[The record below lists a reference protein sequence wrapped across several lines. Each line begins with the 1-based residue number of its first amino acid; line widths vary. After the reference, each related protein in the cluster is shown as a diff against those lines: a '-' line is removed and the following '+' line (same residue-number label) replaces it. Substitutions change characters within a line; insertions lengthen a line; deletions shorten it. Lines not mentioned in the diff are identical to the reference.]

1 MSTRSSVFEITAAR
15 YELEE
20 LLHSSITSIASERL
34 SSPDHHS
41 ALSEVCQTTNNF
53 CVLLYLNNIAKAP
66 ALSLVYIL
74 SYFVFVCCNII
85 YILLQTP
92 TLLFVSII
100 TNPSLVVSLRHFPFT
115 GKRKRPMLINSHNS
129 I

>member
-20 LLHSSITSIASERL
+20 LLHSSITSTASERL

-53 CVLLYLNNIAKAP
+53 CVLLYLNNIANAP
-66 ALSLVYIL
+66 ALSLSLVYIL
-74 SYFVFVCCNII
+74 SYFVFVCCNIKI
-85 YILLQTP
+85 
-92 TLLFVSII
+92 
-100 TNPSLVVSLRHFPFT
+100 
-115 GKRKRPMLINSHNS
+115 
-129 I
+129 